1 MHVDYASVL
10 RHTAQSASQNHC
22 RGDVE
27 GSVERSMHE
36 LYPGFGERSV
46 YSDGI
51 SRKSSH
57 LPSPGIIVSAD
68 VKGISLN
75 PSPSV

>member
-1 MHVDYASVL
+1 
-10 RHTAQSASQNHC
+10 
-22 RGDVE
+22 
-27 GSVERSMHE
+27 MHE